1 MVDDA
6 PRDMPQYS
14 AADLRR
20 FIRTSEHY
28 RLGAWG
34 APVRAA
40 ASKVVQLMSPGAL
53 RIGQMRLSFDLVG
66 AKLTELADAVLA
78 DSPCR
83 YRDLLREDAIRG
95 VLGPGGRYVV
105 VEDGNHKLAALLAL
119 DGLSLLDPRFVAHR
133 DSLSNADGSLVRV
146 QISRDLSWLS
156 EREFWVEMKSRLF
169 LERLDGSIAAQPP
182 LSFAGAEDDCFRL
195 LAAQVR
201 ARAKASKQGVKLSG
215 AEYPLWIKMPGAPDF
230 IEFRVASVLRR
241 TSHAIGAERE
251 VAWRRALG
259 RASIPQVWVVSERA
273 HAKQLEKHLSKKLK
287 LRA

>member
-1 MVDDA
+1 
-6 PRDMPQYS
+6 MPQYS

-20 FIRTSEHY
+20 FIRASEHH
-28 RLGAWG
+28 RLGAWE

-40 ASKVVQLMSPGAL
+40 ASKRALLMSPGAL
-53 RIGQMRLSFDLVG
+53 RIGQTRLSYDLVG
-66 AKLTELADAVLA
+66 AKLAELTDGLQAD
-78 DSPCR
+78 PRCR
-83 YRDLLREDAIRG
+83 YRDLLRDDAIRG
-95 VLGPGGRYVV
+95 VLGPGGRYTV

-133 DSLSNADGSLVRV
+133 DSLSNADAPQVRV
-146 QISRDLSWLS
+146 QISRDLSSLS
-156 EREFWVEMKSRLF
+156 EREFWAKMKSRLF
-169 LERLDGSIAAQPP
+169 LERLDGSIAERPP
-182 LSFAGAEDDCFRL
+182 LSFADAEDDSFRL
-195 LAAQVR
+195 LAAEVR

-215 AEYPLWIKMPGAPDF
+215 AEYPLWIKMPRAPDF

-251 VAWRRALG
+251 AAWRRALG
-259 RASIPQVWVVSERA
+259 RASIPEVWVVSERA